1 MFRLSALKSFKKIY
15 FVLVICL
22 LLIKCNAVGYSS
34 FVNFCFQSHCS
45 FLPIERPIEV
55 LEPLKDVSAKEK
67 TSTTLCCKFSAPPK
81 EVQWFKGQTAL
92 EASSKYSMK
101 QKDANVQLI
110 IQALSAEDS
119 GEYRCQ
125 VGVCESKA
133 VLKVEGKVIQ
143 KAFEACCF
151 KLHSLYTSSPL
162 GLGLLVRGFDY
173 TKKALYRCCSSTLIK
188 VFDVYFS

>member
-1 MFRLSALKSFKKIY
+1 MMHDKIPTEIECFEKRCILLY
-15 FVLVICL
+15 LCL
-22 LLIKCNAVGYSS
+22 LQMKCNFCCS
-34 FVNFCFQSHCS
+34 FVHFCVCLQNHCS
-45 FLPIERPIEV
+45 YHSTERPIEV

-67 TSTTLCCKFSAPPK
+67 TSTTLCCKFSATPK
-81 EVQWFKGQTAL
+81 EVRWFKGQTAL

-110 IQALSAEDS
+110 IQALSVEDS

-133 VLKVEGKVIQ
+133 VLKVEGTVTK

-151 KLHSLYTSSPL
+151 KLHSLYTSNP
-162 GLGLLVRGFDY
+162 LGLLVR
-173 TKKALYRCCSSTLIK
+173 ALL
-188 VFDVYFS
+188 

>member
-1 MFRLSALKSFKKIY
+1 M
-15 FVLVICL
+15 
-22 LLIKCNAVGYSS
+22 KCENEI
-34 FVNFCFQSHCS
+34 VNFCFQSHCS
-45 FLPIERPIEV
+45 FRPTERPIEV

-133 VLKVEGKVIQ
+133 VLKVEGKVI
-143 KAFEACCF
+143 KKVFKACCF

-173 TKKALYRCCSSTLIK
+173 TKKSLYRYSWFL
-188 VFDVYFS
+188 FDVYFFLHLI

>member
-1 MFRLSALKSFKKIY
+1 MHYL
-15 FVLVICL
+15 CL
-22 LLIKCNAVGYSS
+22 LQMKCNVCFN
-34 FVNFCFQSHCS
+34 FVHFCVCFQNHYSYHS
-45 FLPIERPIEV
+45 TERPIEV

-67 TSTTLCCKFSAPPK
+67 TSTTLCCKFSASPK
-81 EVQWFKGQTAL
+81 EVRWFKGQTAL

-110 IQALSAEDS
+110 IQTLRAEDS

-133 VLKVEGKVIQ
+133 VLKVEGNVTK

-151 KLHSLYTSSPL
+151 KLHSLYTSNPL
-162 GLGLLVRGFDY
+162 GLGLLVR
-173 TKKALYRCCSSTLIK
+173 ALL
-188 VFDVYFS
+188 